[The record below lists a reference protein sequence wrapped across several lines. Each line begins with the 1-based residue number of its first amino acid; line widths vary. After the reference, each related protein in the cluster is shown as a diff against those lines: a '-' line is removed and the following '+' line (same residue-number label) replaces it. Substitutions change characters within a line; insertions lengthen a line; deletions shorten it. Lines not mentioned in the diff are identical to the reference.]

1 MKVKAAI
8 FHGPGDLRI
17 EDVEPEEPCEGEIVV
32 QVEVAVTCGT
42 DLKAYRRGHH
52 KVFPTLPARFG
63 HEFAGYVARVGRGV
77 TAFTPGMRV
86 VAANTA
92 PCGHCWAC
100 TLGRLSLCENLEFLN
115 GAFAEE
121 VRIPASIVARN
132 TYELSDSNSF
142 ESVAPLEPLAT
153 VVHGMDKSGIAL
165 GDVVAVNG
173 AGPIGQM
180 FMSLARLRGA
190 HVIAVDQAT
199 ERLEAALRMGAHEVV
214 DIRQYE
220 NTAERAAAVRN
231 LTPGQRGA
239 DVAIEAVG
247 LPEVWEQTVQCLRPG
262 GTAILFGGPPQ
273 GAQFSVN
280 ANDMHY
286 FEYTLKGI
294 FHHEPI
300 YVQRALRLI
309 DSGALDGRD
318 LITETRGIDRLVES
332 LEDMA
337 QGRGAKYAINPRA

>member
-1 MKVKAAI
+1 MRAAI
-8 FHGPGDLRI
+8 FYGPGDLRI
-17 EDVEPEEPCEGEIVV
+17 EDIEPEEPDEGEIIVK
-32 QVEVAVTCGT
+32 VEVAVTCGT
-42 DLKAYRRGHH
+42 DLKSYRRGHH
-52 KVFPTLPARFG
+52 KLFPTLPARFG
-63 HEFAGYVARVGRGV
+63 HEFAGVVARVGEGV

-92 PCGHCWAC
+92 PCGKCWAC

-115 GAFAEE
+115 GAFSEE

-132 TYELSDSNSF
+132 TYELNDNTSF

-153 VVHGMDKSGIAL
+153 VVHGIDKSDIAL

-180 FMSLARLRGA
+180 FMRLARLRGA
-190 HVIAVDQAT
+190 HVIAVDQAPD
-199 ERLEAALRMGAHEVV
+199 RLAAARKMGANEIV
-214 DIRQYE
+214 DISEYAS
-220 NTAERAAAVRN
+220 TKERAAAVRAI
-231 LTPGQRGA
+231 TPGGRGV

-247 LPEVWEQTVQCLRPG
+247 LPDVWEQTIQCLRPG

-273 GAQFSVN
+273 GAQVSVN

-286 FEYTLKGI
+286 FEYNLKGI

-337 QGRGAKYAINPRA
+337 AGRGAKYAIDPRA

>member
-1 MKVKAAI
+1 MRAAI

-17 EDVEPEEPCEGEIVV
+17 EDVEPEQPGPGEIVV
-32 QVEVAVTCGT
+32 RVEVAVTCGT
-42 DLKAYRRGHH
+42 DLKSYRRGHH
-52 KVFPTLPARFG
+52 KLFPTLPARFG
-63 HEFAGYVARVGRGV
+63 HEFAGIVDRVGEGV

-121 VRIPASIVARN
+121 VRIPAAIVARN
-132 TYELSDSNSF
+132 TYELSPTTSF

-153 VVHGMDKSGIAL
+153 VVHGMDKSDIAL

-180 FMSLARLRGA
+180 FMRLARLRGA
-190 HVIAVDQAT
+190 HVIAVDQAPD
-199 ERLEAALRMGAHEVV
+199 RLAAALRMGANEVI
-214 DIRQYE
+214 DISAYATTE
-220 NTAERAAAVRN
+220 ERAAAVRAV
-231 LTPGQRGA
+231 TPGGRGV

-247 LPEVWEQTVQCLRPG
+247 LPAVWEQTVQCLRPG

-273 GAQFSVN
+273 GAKFSVD

-286 FEYTLKGI
+286 FEYNLKGI

-337 QGRGAKYAINPRA
+337 AGRGAKYAIDPRA